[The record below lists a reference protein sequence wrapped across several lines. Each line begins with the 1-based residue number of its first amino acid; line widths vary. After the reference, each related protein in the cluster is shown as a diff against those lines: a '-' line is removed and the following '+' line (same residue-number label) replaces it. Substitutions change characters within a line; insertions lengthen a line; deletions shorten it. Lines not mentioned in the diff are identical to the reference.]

1 MFNYTHYWT
10 YTHLP
15 TVASGPTGMEVKQED
30 PTSVRVSWIPPSPPG
45 HTTGYTILYSTGER
59 ADTREISGAGVSEA
73 RLAGLVVGG
82 EYSISLLANSQ
93 HLPSETVTVTLQL
106 VLGK

>member
-1 MFNYTHYWT
+1 MDL
-10 YTHLP
+10 HLP

-30 PTSVRVSWIPPSPPG
+30 PTSVRVSWLPPSPPG

-82 EYSISLLANSQ
+82 EYSISLLATSQ

-106 VLGK
+106 LLGKRQW